1 MVAQMID
8 GKLFSRKLRD
18 QVAEHVTALKKEN
31 NVTPGL
37 AVVLVGEDPASQV
50 YVRSK
55 GKQTIEAGMNSYEF
69 KLSADTS
76 EADLLEL
83 VNRLN
88 EDNDVHGI
96 LVQLPLPGHIN
107 EDAIINAIVPV
118 KDVDGFHIS
127 NVGLLATGQKSMV
140 PCTPLGCLL
149 MLKDFHGSLAGMDAV
164 IIGRSNIVGKPM
176 AQLLLN
182 ESCTVSITHSKTKN
196 LEEVVGR
203 ADIIIAAVG
212 KPEMVKG
219 DWIKPGAT
227 LIDVGINRVEEND
240 GGKRLVGDAEFSSCS
255 KFAGALT
262 PVPGG
267 VGPMTIACLLV
278 NTLVA
283 CCRKHR
289 LSEPDIFPN

>member
-1 MVAQMID
+1 
-8 GKLFSRKLRD
+8 
-18 QVAEHVTALKKEN
+18 VTVLKKEHK
-31 NVTPGL
+31 VTPGL

-55 GKQTIEAGMNSYEF
+55 GKQTIEAGMNSYEH
-69 KLSADTS
+69 KLNEDTS

-88 EDNDVHGI
+88 GDDEVHGI
-96 LVQLPLPGHIN
+96 LVQLPLPKHIN
-107 EDAIINAIVPV
+107 EDAVINSIDPA

-182 ESCTVSITHSKTKN
+182 ESCTVTVTHSRTKKF
-196 LEEVVGR
+196 G
-203 ADIIIAAVG
+203 
-212 KPEMVKG
+212 
-219 DWIKPGAT
+219 
-227 LIDVGINRVEEND
+227 
-240 GGKRLVGDAEFSSCS
+240 SSGS
-255 KFAGALT
+255 TRGYSSS
-262 PVPGG
+262 G
-267 VGPMTIACLLV
+267 
-278 NTLVA
+278 
-283 CCRKHR
+283 CR
-289 LSEPDIFPN
+289 

>member
-1 MVAQMID
+1 MVAQIID

-18 QVAEHVTALKKEN
+18 QVAEHVTVLKKEHK
-31 NVTPGL
+31 VTPGL

-55 GKQTIEAGMNSYEF
+55 GKQTIEAGMNSYEH
-69 KLSADTS
+69 KLNEDTS

-88 EDNDVHGI
+88 SDDEVHGI
-96 LVQLPLPGHIN
+96 LVQLPLPKHIN
-107 EDAIINAIVPV
+107 EDAVINSIEPA

-149 MLKDFHGSLAGMDAV
+149 MLKGLHGSLAGMDAV

-176 AQLLLN
+176 AQLLLK
-182 ESCTVSITHSKTKN
+182 ESCTVTITHSRTKN

-203 ADIIIAAVG
+203 ADIVIAAVG
-212 KPEMVKG
+212 RAEMVKG
-219 DWIKPGAT
+219 DWIKSGAT
-227 LIDVGINRVEEND
+227 LIDVGINRVEGSD
-240 GGKRLVGDAEFSSCS
+240 GGKRLVGDVQFSSCS
-255 KFAGALT
+255 EVAGAIT

-267 VGPMTIACLLV
+267 VGPMTIACLLM

-283 CCRKHR
+283 CCRKYR
-289 LSEPDIFPN
+289 LSEPNIISN